1 MPGQNSLISSR
12 YQIGDAF
19 VYLRQSEVMERLEQD
34 QGKIGT
40 LVDETET
47 KITEITE
54 EMDKLKK
61 VLYSKFGNAIN
72 LER

>member
-1 MPGQNSLISSR
+1 
-12 YQIGDAF
+12 
-19 VYLRQSEVMERLEQD
+19 MERLEQD